1 MRLRYTLLNFRPIK
15 SSTPFLTLYCF
26 FFPPLAQ
33 KIGCFKDTSRR
44 AIPQLD
50 GKSRLI
56 RGYYK
61 RRKFAIQNCILAAVQ
76 RGYRM
81 IGVQDG
87 GWCASGPRAQRTFS
101 RYEKEF
107 RSGEGVT
114 LERAAFLTF
123 VHFLPCL
130 LTCLLTDSHVYL
142 LTYLLTCLLF
152 FLNFSLTNL
161 PTNLF
166 STFSYFLTFSLT
178 TELRSN
184 LLTFSLSSFVV
195 IHFLT

>member
-1 MRLRYTLLNFRPIK
+1 MFSRRLQFIIGSMVTRITILRLRYTHAIALHTAQLPTYQVIYIIINFVLFF
-15 SSTPFLTLYCF
+15 SS
-26 FFPPLAQ
+26 PLAQ

-101 RYEKEF
+101 RYAKEF
-107 RSGEGVT
+107 RSDAGLT
-114 LERAAFLTF
+114 LKRAAFWLSF
-123 VHFLPCL
+123 ISYHA
-130 LTCLLTDSHVYL
+130 SI
-142 LTYLLTCLLF
+142 LTYLQKVMFT
-152 FLNFSLTNL
+152 
-161 PTNLF
+161 
-166 STFSYFLTFSLT
+166 Y
-178 TELRSN
+178 
-184 LLTFSLSSFVV
+184 
-195 IHFLT
+195 

>member
-1 MRLRYTLLNFRPIK
+1 MRFRYTLLNFLPII
-15 SSTPFLTLYCF
+15 SYTLFSALYCF
-26 FFPPLAQ
+26 FSPLAQ

-101 RYEKEF
+101 RYAKEF
-107 RSGEGVT
+107 RSVEGLT
-114 LERAAFLTF
+114 LKREAFWLSFTSSHAYILAYSQTVMFTF
-123 VHFLPCL
+123 
-130 LTCLLTDSHVYL
+130 
-142 LTYLLTCLLF
+142 
-152 FLNFSLTNL
+152 
-161 PTNLF
+161 
-166 STFSYFLTFSLT
+166 
-178 TELRSN
+178 
-184 LLTFSLSSFVV
+184 
-195 IHFLT
+195 